1 MKIDNIRSS
10 TTNEDNRVGH
20 IIKSAIFRLD
30 NSNNNRIV
38 IKRICWLSCERN
50 FIYWRWFKTIKGH
63 PNYIKILIII
73 GVWKCESL
81 IARCWDKIVCIKK
94 FHLDCICPILQ
105 APNILERVNSTSA
118 VVFIISIHTKNSFI
132 LMLFLNYAIL

>member
-1 MKIDNIRSS
+1 
-10 TTNEDNRVGH
+10 
-20 IIKSAIFRLD
+20 
-30 NSNNNRIV
+30 
-38 IKRICWLSCERN
+38 
-50 FIYWRWFKTIKGH
+50 
-63 PNYIKILIII
+63 LIII

-94 FHLDCICPILQ
+94 FHLDCICPIVQ

-132 LMLFLNYAIL
+132 LMLFLNTQYYKLTFLISVMLKKSPLVSIENLKYRYK